1 MIRDRIRS
9 AGISAI
15 SYDSSGLILVVEF
28 TTGSRSTHSPVS
40 YDIYNAIISSRF
52 PEKVYHH
59 FIKEH
64 IL

>member
-15 SYDSSGLILVVEF
+15 SYDSSGLKLVVEF
-28 TTGSRSTHSPVS
+28 TRGSTATHSPVS
-40 YDIYNAIISSRF
+40 YDIYHAIVSSRF
-52 PEKVYHH
+52 PEKIYHH
-59 FIKEH
+59 FIRDH